1 MSTEER
7 LIKPSVLPNSLWDSG
22 GRILLLPRVLADAY
36 ARVIDRHG
44 LHKIA
49 MTRDID
55 DPPVGGLD
63 QERTDKHFA
72 QAFDGSCARAQLAL
86 LDPRNEVPG
95 ASNAFVLCL
104 AGNSTSVTDAPCGA
118 GAAAFSFLAII
129 AELRAQ
135 KVLPREPLHIH
146 LIGAEL
152 SAPARAYAQ
161 EMLAELRST
170 LESQAIFVDV
180 EWLGWDVTSSLSNT
194 DLIRTMTLAA
204 AGKAA
209 RLLVVANFNAFLE
222 KDRKKKEAE
231 AQLGELFRH
240 ASGGNSMAIW
250 IEPDMNRA
258 TKGLFPWLRMQLKE
272 AWRRFAREFSS
283 RGEAEPVA
291 VSAVQFQLPLTPAK
305 TARVGLAVMAID
317 LRRDK

>member
-1 MSTEER
+1 MSTEAR
-7 LIKPSVLPNSLWDSG
+7 LVNPSSLPRSLWDSANG
-22 GRILLLPRVLADAY
+22 VLILPTSLTAAY
-36 ARVIDRHG
+36 ERVIDRYG
-44 LHKIA
+44 LRELA
-49 MTRDID
+49 TTRDMK

-86 LDPRNEVPG
+86 LDPKNEVPL
-95 ASNAFVLCL
+95 ASNAFISCL
-104 AGNSTSVTDAPCGA
+104 AGNDTAVTDAPCGA

-161 EMLAELRST
+161 EMLAELKPT
-170 LESQAIFVDV
+170 LESQALFVDV
-180 EWLGWDVTSSLSNT
+180 EWLEWDVTSPLSNT
-194 DLIRTMTLAA
+194 DLIRKMTLAA

-222 KDRKKKEAE
+222 KDRKKNEAKP
-231 AQLGELFRH
+231 QLGELFRH
-240 ASGGNSMAIW
+240 ASGDNSMAIW

-258 TKGLFPWLRMQLKE
+258 TEGLFPWLRTLLKE
-272 AWRRFAREFSS
+272 TWRRFAREHSS
-283 RGEAEPVA
+283 TNDAEPVA
-291 VSAVQFQLPLTPAK
+291 ASAVRFQLPLAPNK
-305 TARVGLAVMAID
+305 TARVGLAVMTIE
-317 LRRDK
+317 LRREE